1 MKSIS
6 KISVLLIMVAFV
18 AVSCGKYEEGPGISL
33 MPKSARLINTWQ
45 IDEVFENGVSQTVT
59 AEQKDDYFEVKKGGD
74 LTWTIVSSGTTTSF
88 EGTWAFT
95 ADNANVRITYTGSVF
110 GIPFTSDEEFT
121 ILRLT
126 SNELWLE
133 QVDGSTTDEYHY
145 ITK

>member
-18 AVSCGKYEEGPGISL
+18 AVSCGKYEDGPEISL
-33 MPKSARLINTWQ
+33 LPKESRMVNTWK

-59 AEQKDDYFEVKKGGD
+59 AEEKDDYFEAKKGGD
-74 LTWTIVSSGTTTSF
+74 LSYTIVSSGSTTTF
-88 EGTWAFT
+88 NGTWEFT
-95 ADNANVRITYTGSVF
+95 ADDANVRMTYTGSYF
-110 GIPFTSDEEFT
+110 GLPFTVDETYT

-126 SNELWLE
+126 SDELWIE
-133 QVDGSTTDEYHY
+133 QLNGSDTDEWHY